1 MKLLTILL
9 CLIFL
14 GNSHDLE
21 VEIEGIPN
29 TKGTLFIGL
38 FNSSA
43 SFPQFGK
50 QYKGIV
56 IDHNAKTYTYKF
68 KDLPQDTYALA
79 IYHDENNNRKLDK
92 NLFGAPIEAYGFSNN
107 ALSISAMGFY
117 FSNYCRSVLVWA
129 VVFCR
134 NYFFSSNGY
143 TMDGLYARRIW
154 LV

>member
-38 FNSSA
+38 FNSST

-107 ALSISAMGFY
+107 ARETFSAPSFE
-117 FSNYCRSVLVWA
+117 SAKIKLD
-129 VVFCR
+129 R
-134 NYFFSSNGY
+134 NKKIVI
-143 TMDGLYARRIW
+143 RIK
-154 LV
+154 

>member
-14 GNSHDLE
+14 GHSHDLE

-38 FNSSA
+38 FKSSA

-56 IDHNAKTYTYKF
+56 IDHNTKTYTYKF

-107 ALSISAMGFY
+107 ARETFSAPSFE
-117 FSNYCRSVLVWA
+117 SAKIKLD
-129 VVFCR
+129 R
-134 NYFFSSNGY
+134 NKKIVI
-143 TMDGLYARRIW
+143 RIK
-154 LV
+154 

>member
-107 ALSISAMGFY
+107 ARETFSAPSFE
-117 FSNYCRSVLVWA
+117 SAKIKLD
-129 VVFCR
+129 R
-134 NYFFSSNGY
+134 NKKIVI
-143 TMDGLYARRIW
+143 RIK
-154 LV
+154 

>member
-1 MKLLTILL
+1 
-9 CLIFL
+9 L

-107 ALSISAMGFY
+107 ARETFSAPSFE
-117 FSNYCRSVLVWA
+117 SAKIKLD
-129 VVFCR
+129 R
-134 NYFFSSNGY
+134 NKKIVI
-143 TMDGLYARRIW
+143 RIK
-154 LV
+154 

>member
-1 MKLLTILL
+1 MKLLTILI
-9 CLIFL
+9 CLFFL
-14 GNSHDLE
+14 GTSHDLE

-92 NLFGAPIEAYGFSNN
+92 NLFGAPVEAYGFSNN
-107 ALSISAMGFY
+107 ARETFSAPSFD
-117 FSNYCRSVLVWA
+117 SAKIKLD
-129 VVFCR
+129 R
-134 NYFFSSNGY
+134 NKKIVI
-143 TMDGLYARRIW
+143 RIK
-154 LV
+154 